1 MNKQISLFDKSEQ
14 FYPTPQAVLQKY
26 LQDVKWKHIKD
37 VLEPSAGR
45 GDIADYIMNESKRNG
60 WSKSEVEVDCIE
72 IDPTLQATLKGK
84 EYRVIHDDFLTFNTF
99 KRYQLIA
106 MNPPFSAG
114 AKHLLKAI
122 EMQKNGGSI
131 FCILNA
137 ETLKNP
143 YTNDRKAL
151 VRKLEDLGAEIF
163 YETGAFEN
171 ADRTTAVEIAVIKIS
186 IPNEEC
192 SSTILNKLKKAEIYE
207 DDVVRECT
215 ELADA
220 DLVENAVLAYN
231 RTVAAGIKLIQE
243 YYALTPFLHDDYNYI
258 DILTLKIGS
267 HSANINTYVKFVRMM
282 FWSRLFKDKRFTAK
296 MTSQQQETY
305 LSKVN
310 ELKDYDFSVYNIKQ
324 IQIEL
329 CNNMIKGIEDCIMRL
344 FEDFTHTYS
353 WLPETTHN
361 IHYYNGWRTNDSF
374 MIGKKVILPMYG
386 LWNSYR
392 GCFEYKYTISQK
404 LNDIEKVLDY
414 LSGQPGNYPLLEN
427 TLRKAETEQQS
438 KKIRLKYFT
447 VDFYK
452 KETCHIKWNEDTKD
466 LVKKLNIFAGRKYGW
481 LPNSYGRKRYE
492 DMSSEEQNVIDSF
505 EGKASYEDTL
515 NRANYFIY
523 SAKDS
528 VPMLT
533 TLETGVV

>member
-45 GDIADYIMNESKRNG
+45 GDIADYIMNASKRNE

-84 EYRVIHDDFLTFNTF
+84 EYRVVHDDFLTFNTF

-143 YTNDRKAL
+143 YTNDRKDL

-192 SSTILNKLKKAEIYE
+192 SSTILSKLKKAEIYE

-258 DILTLKIGS
+258 DIFTLKIGS

-296 MTSQQQETY
+296 MTSQQQKTY

-392 GCFEYKYTISQK
+392 GCFEYKYTISQR